1 MYLKLAFFLLRTVDC
16 GFGDEDADAD
26 VEFGW
31 RGNEKLVV
39 DIPNYIL
46 CKKSRAAE
54 GYRRC
59 EILHTVVRL

>member
-39 DIPNYIL
+39 DIIIYAARIPAPRKDIGDARSYIPW
-46 CKKSRAAE
+46 
-54 GYRRC
+54 
-59 EILHTVVRL
+59 

>member
-16 GFGDEDADAD
+16 GFGDGDADADAD

-39 DIPNYIL
+39 DIIIYAARNPAPRKDIGDARSYIPW
-46 CKKSRAAE
+46 
-54 GYRRC
+54 
-59 EILHTVVRL
+59 